1 MSTNRT
7 PRLGDIFDR
16 FWQDDEYRQSFL
28 RDPAAKLLEHRLMD
42 VEGME
47 AEVVENKQNKI
58 HLIFHSDTPDKIHIV
73 SNRHPRIS
81 DVGGSA

>member
-1 MSTNRT
+1 MSTNDT

-28 RDPAAKLLEHRLMD
+28 RNPAAKLLEHRLMD